1 MNTRFFTNE
10 NQNTILEKFRAVFEN
25 NPQIAEFDALVGY
38 FHAAGYFSLRPHL
51 QNLSQIRVL
60 VGINVDKITALS
72 QIKGLYPPS
81 PNSGKIQET
90 YLEELRKEI
99 SESEY
104 DLKNEQSILQ
114 FIEDIQTKKIV
125 IKAHPSRNLH
135 AKIYIFR
142 PLDFNEHKGGE
153 VITGSSNFTKAGLGA
168 DPQVS
173 NYEFN
178 VSLRDYEDIRFAT
191 AEFEKLWQESLDIL
205 PEAVVETKKKTYL
218 RDDFTPFEIYIKL
231 LIEYFGKEIN
241 FNPDSVSDIPKEF
254 KRLNYQIDAVE
265 QGRLLLKEHNGFF
278 LSDVVGLG
286 KTIVASLIARKYFF
300 DNNYPE
306 YRSHTLIVCPP
317 AVKAN
322 WKETIG
328 KFQIDN
334 VKYITT
340 GSLHKITDE
349 KKYDLIIIDE
359 AHKFRNHTP
368 ESYTHMQRICKAPC
382 RDGNRK
388 RVILVTATPLN
399 NRPEDIRNQVFLFQD
414 ANDSTLDVNL
424 ARFFSEASKRYQS
437 LIRETENQ
445 DSKRELESLYT
456 EIRNRIIEPLTV
468 RRTRT
473 DLEKHDIYSDDLKKQ
488 GIKFPD
494 VGQPQNLLYELN
506 SELNDC
512 YDQSFDRIQN
522 RGGSGLKY
530 ARHQMIRYL
539 KPQHRENYQSVE
551 LITEQLSGIVKSM
564 LIKRLDSS
572 FYAFYESL
580 KRFTQSYVVLRQ
592 MIERDRIF
600 IAKHSQIEKYILEER
615 EDELIAK
622 LESEQ
627 LTNPSARV
635 FRRDDFEPIFFDL
648 VEHDFQLLQE
658 MTKQWGGIVTQQ
670 PDPKLQLLL
679 NELRGRLLNSKDNP
693 EQKLVVFS
701 EAADTTDYL
710 DKELKKENYRVLAIT
725 SSNREK
731 EQDNIRQNFDANLS
745 VEQQKSDYD
754 IIITTETLAEG
765 VNLHRAN
772 TIVNY
777 DTPWN
782 SIRLMQR
789 IGRINRIG
797 TRASAIN
804 IYNFFPTEKVESDI
818 SLRHRAQLKLQAFHT
833 ALGEDSQI
841 YSTDEKVQTFGLF
854 DESVTE
860 DREVNERLNHLMDI
874 RRFKEEDPD
883 EFKRIK
889 NLPLKIR
896 NAVIDDSMKGST
908 LSFLSG
914 KYNMFYKTDKNSDVV
929 EIGFLE
935 AASIFKSQI
944 SKDRVELLPE
954 SHYNQVREALAHFRN
969 QVQEKVIQETQVP
982 ELNPQQR
989 LAISYLKAFLKSDIT
1004 GIEEKRLI
1012 TEAINWIKLG
1022 RYQNLPRDIA
1032 KLQRSQKRKPLII
1045 ARQLD
1050 AAINIIEKH
1059 YPSVSSIEE
1068 QVVTTASE
1076 QNFMANLNPKI
1087 VISQSYVES
1096 GKGSTP
1102 TSTDTL

>member
-1 MNTRFFTNE
+1 MSSRFFTNE

-25 NPQIAEFDALVGY
+25 NPHIAEFDALVGY

-60 VGINVDKITALS
+60 VGISVDRITALS
-72 QIKGLYPPS
+72 QKKGLYPPG
-81 PNSGKIQET
+81 PNSGKIQEN
-90 YLEELRKEI
+90 YLEEFEKEV
-99 SESEY
+99 SQVEY
-104 DLKNEQSILQ
+104 DLRNEQSILQ
-114 FIEDIQTKKIV
+114 FIEDIKTRKIV

-142 PLDFNEHKGGE
+142 PLDFNEHKNGE

-205 PEAVVETKKKTYL
+205 PEALIETKKKTYL

-231 LIEYFGKEIN
+231 LIEYFGEKIN
-241 FNPDSVSDIPKEF
+241 FDPDSISDIPKEF
-254 KRLNYQIDAVE
+254 KRLNYQMDAVV
-265 QGRLLLKEHNGFF
+265 QGYLLLKEHNGFF

-286 KTIVASLIARKYFF
+286 KTVVASLIARKHFF

-322 WKETIG
+322 WKETIE

-334 VKYITT
+334 IRYITT
-340 GSLHKITDE
+340 GSLHKVTDE
-349 KKYDLIIIDE
+349 VKYDLIIIDE
-359 AHKFRNHTP
+359 AHKFRNHTS
-368 ESYTHMQRICKAPC
+368 ESYTHMQRICKTPC

-388 RVILVTATPLN
+388 RVILVSATPLN
-399 NRPEDIRNQVFLFQD
+399 NRPEDIRNQVLLFQD
-414 ANDSTLDVNL
+414 ANDSTLDVNIT
-424 ARFFSEASKRYQS
+424 RFFSETSKQYQA
-437 LIRETENQ
+437 LIEEIENQ
-445 DSKRELESLYT
+445 DGKRELERLYT
-456 EIRNRIIEPLTV
+456 RIRNKIIEPLTV

-473 DLEKHDIYSDDLKKQ
+473 DLEQHHIYSDDLEKQ
-488 GIKFPD
+488 GIKFPS
-494 VGQPQNLLYELN
+494 VRRPENLLYEIN
-506 SELNDC
+506 PELNDC
-512 YDQSFDRIQN
+512 YDRSFDRIQN
-522 RGGSGLKY
+522 RGGNGLKY

-551 LITEQLSGIVKSM
+551 LITEQLSGIMKSM

-572 FYAFYESL
+572 FHAFYESL
-580 KRFTQSYVVLRQ
+580 KRFVQSYKVLRQ
-592 MIERDRIF
+592 MIKRNRIF
-600 IAKHSQIEKYILEER
+600 IARHDQIEKYILEER
-615 EDELIAK
+615 EDELITK
-622 LESEQ
+622 LASEQ
-627 LTNPSARV
+627 LTNPGAKVLHRE
-635 FRRDDFEPIFFDL
+635 DFDSKFFDL

-658 MTKQWGGIVTQQ
+658 MTKEWGDIVTKQ

-679 NELRGRLLNSKDNP
+679 DKLPLRLLNSKDNP
-693 EQKLVVFS
+693 ERKLVIFS
-701 EAADTTDYL
+701 EAADTTNYL
-710 DKELKKENYRVLAIT
+710 DKELKKKNYCVLAIT
-725 SSNREK
+725 SGNRER
-731 EQDNIRQNFDANLS
+731 EQNKIRQNFDANLP
-745 VEQQKSDYD
+745 VGQQSSDYD
-754 IIITTETLAEG
+754 IIITTEALAEG

-797 TRASAIN
+797 TRASAIH
-804 IYNFFPTEKVESDI
+804 IYNFFPTEQVESDI

-854 DESVTE
+854 DEAITE
-860 DREVNERLNHLMDI
+860 DQEVSERLVYLMEI
-874 RRFKEEDPD
+874 RKFKEDNPD

-896 NAVIDDSMKGST
+896 NAVVDNSMQGST
-908 LSFLSG
+908 LSFLARG
-914 KYNMFYKTDKNSDVV
+914 KCNMFYRIDENNKVIEVD
-929 EIGFLE
+929 FLR
-935 AASIFKSQI
+935 AASIFKSQV
-944 SKDRVELLPE
+944 SKGRVKLLPE
-954 SHYNQVREALAHFRN
+954 SHYSQVRQALGYFNN
-969 QVQEKVIQETQVP
+969 QVQEKFIQEMQVP

-989 LAISYLKAFLKSDIT
+989 TAINYLKAFIKEDIT
-1004 GIEEKRLI
+1004 SVDEKRLI
-1012 TEAINWIKLG
+1012 TKAISWIKLG

-1032 KLQRSQKRKPLII
+1032 KLQRNQKKTPLIV
-1045 ARQLD
+1045 AKQLD
-1050 AAINIIEKH
+1050 AAVNIIGIH
-1059 YPSVSSIEE
+1059 YPSASSMEE
-1068 QVVTTASE
+1068 QVPE
-1076 QNFMANLNPKI
+1076 QNFTGSLDPKI
-1087 VISQSYVES
+1087 VISQTYV
-1096 GKGSTP
+1096 
-1102 TSTDTL
+1102 